1 MDLNFEQLLAQHNQ
15 EFKEAEVYSNW
26 MPDDADYIVSIVKFD
41 KGISTKDGASLA
53 WWKLTGRI
61 EDVQNKKLNGKEFP
75 VGYYTSKAYG
85 ILKGAARV
93 LSGNAELNDLAEAH
107 AILEASPG
115 LVLKV
120 RVRTSISKKNGKE
133 YTNCFILDVIY
144 TTTEASAGD
153 VDQTPVEA
161 AVEAAD
167 PIEIPAEAPVA
178 VAPGDNPNIPTE
190 EELTDVPAEE
200 PAETPSE

>member
-26 MPDDADYIVSIVKFD
+26 MPDDGEYIVSIIKFD
-41 KGISTKDGASLA
+41 KGISTKDGDSLG

-61 EDVQNKKLNGKEFP
+61 EDVQDEKLNGREFP

-93 LSGNAELNDLAEAH
+93 LSGNANLNDLGEAH
-107 AILEASPG
+107 AVLEASPG
-115 LVLKV
+115 SVLRVK
-120 RVRTSISKKNGKE
+120 VRTSISRKNNKE
-133 YTNCFILDVIY
+133 YTNCFILEVIN
-144 TTTEASAGD
+144 TTTETSAEG
-153 VDQTPVEA
+153 
-161 AVEAAD
+161 
-167 PIEIPAEAPVA
+167 APVA

-190 EELTDVPAEE
+190 ADLTGVPQEA
-200 PAETPSE
+200 PATE